1 MPPRPLRTRDN
12 QEVAFRYIACSDGPA
27 LQAFNAGLSEKTR
40 ARFLPH
46 AYDDETVRKVL
57 GRTEEGTD
65 YAVVLL
71 HENTIIGYAFLWN
84 MKEPVP
90 VLGIGITD
98 AWQGEGLGE
107 PLMQH
112 LIDTAETEGRDG
124 LILTTVP
131 ENERAFALYQKMG
144 FLHTGDTENVAGD
157 GRTVR
162 EFVMFLPLTPG
173 AKPPAHDFRP
183 PV

>member
-12 QEVAFRYIACSDGPA
+12 HEVAFRYIACSDGPA
-27 LQAFNAGLSEKTR
+27 LQAFNAGLSETTR
-40 ARFLPH
+40 NRFLPH
-46 AYDDETVRKVL
+46 AYDDDTIKHIL
-57 GRTEEGTD
+57 GRAEDGTD
-65 YAVVLL
+65 YVVVLL
-71 HENTIIGYAFLWN
+71 NNDSIIGYAFLWN
-84 MKEPVP
+84 MGDPVP

-112 LIDTAETEGRDG
+112 LIDTAEAEGRDG
-124 LILTTVP
+124 IVLTSVP

-157 GRTVR
+157 GRIVHER
-162 EFVMFLPLTPG
+162 VMFLPLKPG
-173 AKPPAHDFRP
+173 VEPPRQEFKPP
-183 PV
+183 V